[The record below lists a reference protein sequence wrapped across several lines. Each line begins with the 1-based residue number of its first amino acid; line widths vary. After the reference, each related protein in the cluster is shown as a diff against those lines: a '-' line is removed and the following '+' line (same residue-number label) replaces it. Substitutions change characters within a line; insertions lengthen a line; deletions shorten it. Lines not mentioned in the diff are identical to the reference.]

1 MKNYN
6 VKLQINTKAKP
17 VATPPRSIPY
27 HFRDQVSRVIQDMIN
42 QDIIEEQPKNQ
53 PAPWVSNIVTTSRAD
68 GSLRM
73 TLDARNVNKAII
85 PTNQPIPRHENIKF
99 KLAGCTPFSKM
110 DFKSAFWQIELED
123 SSRYATVFYAND
135 KLYRY
140 NCLTMGIKPA
150 QGELNVAL
158 KPIFTHIDNNNL
170 IHDDLIIATRKIS
183 EHIEAIC
190 EVMEAI
196 SNAGLGLNPE
206 KCKFGSKDIK
216 F

>member
-6 VKLQINTKAKP
+6 VKLHINTKAKP

-85 PTNQPIPRHENIKF
+85 PTNQPIARHENIKF
-99 KLAGCTPFSKM
+99 KLAGCTPF
-110 DFKSAFWQIELED
+110 
-123 SSRYATVFYAND
+123 
-135 KLYRY
+135 
-140 NCLTMGIKPA
+140 
-150 QGELNVAL
+150 
-158 KPIFTHIDNNNL
+158 
-170 IHDDLIIATRKIS
+170 
-183 EHIEAIC
+183 
-190 EVMEAI
+190 
-196 SNAGLGLNPE
+196 
-206 KCKFGSKDIK
+206 
-216 F
+216 

>member
-1 MKNYN
+1 M
-6 VKLQINTKAKP
+6 V
-17 VATPPRSIPY
+17 
-27 HFRDQVSRVIQDMIN
+27 
-42 QDIIEEQPKNQ
+42 
-53 PAPWVSNIVTTSRAD
+53 
-68 GSLRM
+68 
-73 TLDARNVNKAII
+73 
-85 PTNQPIPRHENIKF
+85 
-99 KLAGCTPFSKM
+99 
-110 DFKSAFWQIELED
+110 
-123 SSRYATVFYAND
+123 
-135 KLYRY
+135 
-140 NCLTMGIKPA
+140 IKPA

-183 EHIEAIC
+183 EHIEAIR